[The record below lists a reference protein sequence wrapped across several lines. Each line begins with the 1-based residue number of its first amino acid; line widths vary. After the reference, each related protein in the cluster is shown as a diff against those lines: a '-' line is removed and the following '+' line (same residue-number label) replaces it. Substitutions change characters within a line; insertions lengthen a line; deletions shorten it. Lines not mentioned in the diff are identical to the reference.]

1 MPATVRA
8 IGKKPSGMSRPEL
21 QVVDM
26 SELEDIVERAL
37 SAPMSKADGEKILG
51 SLGSLAWLQQELAK
65 KDVDLARLRS
75 LFGLNTSEKTKDVLG
90 EEPDEPKDDGD
101 TGKDKDKPD
110 RKPPKKKPKGHGRK
124 SADDYKG
131 ANRVEIP
138 HGSLKSGDP
147 CPECPTNKRG
157 KVYTQGKPKT
167 LVRVVGQAPL
177 QATVYELERL
187 RCNLCGTVFTAQ
199 PPPGVGDKKYD
210 ATSASM
216 IALLKYGSGMPFNR
230 LERLQGSLGIPLPAA
245 TQWDIVS
252 AAATELTPIHDE
264 LIRQAAQGRVMH
276 NDDTSMRVLA
286 LRKHID
292 ELKESGET
300 DRTGIFST
308 GIVSVLED
316 DNRIAL
322 FFTGRQHAGENLQD
336 ILAHRA
342 ADLGKPTQMCDGLER
357 NLPKEFETVIGNCL
371 AHARRKFVEVVNS
384 FPDECRHVLETLRDV
399 YAHDATARE
408 RGMSDEERL
417 RYHQEHSQPLMDEL
431 EEWMRERIDQKLVE
445 PNSAL
450 GSAIAYMT
458 KRWERLTLFLRVP
471 GAPLDSNIVE
481 RALKKAILNRKNALF
496 YKTENGAR
504 VGDLF
509 MALIHTA
516 ELAKANPLDY
526 LTAMLTHIDA
536 AQHDPGKWMP
546 WNYTAAL
553 NDPGAASAAAQ

>member
-1 MPATVRA
+1 MTANSTKSS
-8 IGKKPSGMSRPEL
+8 GKSKPDL
-21 QVVDM
+21 KVVDM
-26 SELEDIVERAL
+26 RKLEDIVERASRAL
-37 SAPMSKADGEKILG
+37 PEDDGTTLRASVET
-51 SLGSLAWLQQELAK
+51 LAWLQQELAK

-75 LFGLNTSEKTKDVLG
+75 LFGLNTSEKTRDVL
-90 EEPDEPKDDGD
+90 DEKA
-101 TGKDKDKPD
+101 DKPKGRGDADNDKSD
-110 RKPPKKKPKGHGRK
+110 RKPAKKKAKGHGRK
-124 SADDYKG
+124 SAADYIG
-131 ANRVEIP
+131 ANRIEVA

-147 CPECPTNKRG
+147 CPECPTNKCG
-157 KVYTQGKPKT
+157 KIYRQGKPKT

-187 RCNLCGTVFTAQ
+187 HCNLCGTVFVAE
-199 PPPGVGDKKYD
+199 PPPGVGKKKYD

-230 LERLQGSLGIPLPAA
+230 LEQLQGSLGIPLPAA

-292 ELKESGET
+292 EQQKSGET

-308 GIVSVLED
+308 GVVSVLD
-316 DNRIAL
+316 DGHRVAL
-322 FFTGRQHAGENLQD
+322 FFTGRQHAGENIED
-336 ILAHRA
+336 VLAHRA
-342 ADLGKPTQMCDGLER
+342 ADLGKPTQICDGLDR
-357 NLPKEFETVIGNCL
+357 NLPREFETVVGNCL

-384 FPDECRHVLETLRDV
+384 FPEECRHVLETLRDV
-399 YAHDATARE
+399 YAHDATTRK

-417 RYHQEHSQPLMDEL
+417 RYHQKHSQPLMDGL
-431 EEWMRERIDQKLVE
+431 RAWMDERFDQKLVE

-450 GSAIAYMT
+450 GSAITYMT
-458 KRWERLTLFLRVP
+458 KRWDRLTLFLREP
-471 GAPLDSNIVE
+471 GAPLDNNVVE

-496 YKTENGAR
+496 YETENGAR

-509 MALIHTA
+509 MSLIHTA
-516 ELAKANPLDY
+516 ELVAANPREY
-526 LTAMLTHIDA
+526 LTAVLTHIDV
-536 AQHDPGKWMP
+536 AQRDPGRWMP
-546 WNYTAAL
+546 WSYSATASEL
-553 NDPGAASAAAQ
+553 DGAVPSAAQ